1 MGLIHG
7 VQSPLVEDGV
17 EYYSV
22 RQGGAAE
29 GSEAPLLWFKA
40 IDLATGH
47 SVKADEVSGQPGV
60 MSINRAVGTAGKSR
74 LKDKLA
80 KVVAEFS

>member
-7 VQSPLVEDGV
+7 VQPPIIENGV
-17 EYYSV
+17 EYHSV

-40 IDLATGH
+40 VDLATGH

-60 MSINRAVGTAGKSR
+60 MSVLRAAGEAGKGR
-74 LKDKLA
+74 LKDKLD
-80 KVVAEFS
+80 KVVAEFG

>member
-7 VQSPLVEDGV
+7 VQPPIVEDGV

-29 GSEAPLLWFKA
+29 GDAPILWFKA
-40 IDLATGH
+40 LDLATGH

-60 MSINRAVGTAGKSR
+60 MSVIRASGEAGKGR

-80 KVVAEFS
+80 KVLAEFS

>member
-7 VQSPLVEDGV
+7 VQPPLIEEGV
-17 EYYSV
+17 EYHSV

-29 GSEAPLLWFKA
+29 GSEAPILWFKA
-40 IDLATGH
+40 TDLATGH

-60 MSINRAVGTAGKSR
+60 MSVNRAVGAAGKAR

-80 KVVAEFS
+80 KVVSEFT